1 MAVYHNWLYDHQAAW
16 QKTIGDARW
25 SYDMPISRFMA
36 IYAEYR
42 GIQGITRIAVAPVV
56 HAASTPAPMAAPL
69 TTASVPVSSAPAA
82 TAGGGVGQILSQ
94 NEIDSLLNQMSK

>member
-1 MAVYHNWLYDHQAAW
+1 MAVYHNWLYDNQSAW
-16 QKTIGDARW
+16 QKTISDSRW

-42 GIQGITRIAVAPVV
+42 GMQGITRIAVAPII
-56 HAASTPAPMAAPL
+56 HASSTPAPMAAPL
-69 TTASVPVSSAPAA
+69 STASVPASTAPAA
-82 TAGGGVGQILSQ
+82 TASGGVGQILSQ